1 MGDHQPVTGRID
13 ELLAELTL
21 AEKVALMGGRDLWSV
36 QSVERLGIPSLKVT
50 DGPNGARGVG
60 LLGTGIP
67 SLCIPSGTALGAT
80 WNPGLVEELGGV
92 LAAETRARGCHVLL
106 APTVNLHRTPLGG
119 RNFECMSE
127 DPYLTGR
134 IAVGYIRG
142 VQAGGIGTTIK
153 HFVANDSEFQRN
165 TISSEVDERT
175 LREVSM
181 RPFQM
186 AVQDAGAWGV
196 MASYN
201 RVNGTYAAENRWM
214 LDTVL
219 RGEWGFDGIVVSDWF
234 GARSTGASA
243 IAGLDLEMPGPPHW
257 YGERLVDAVE
267 AGEVPESVVDAAV
280 GRLLLLAE
288 RTRAF
293 QEPHD
298 REEKQLDE
306 PAHRSLARRAATE
319 AMVLLKNDRILPLA
333 VDRLASLAVI
343 GPNAAA
349 TMVMGGGSAA
359 LVAQH
364 ETSPLDALV
373 ARLGDRLEICYEP
386 GVVTDRSAQPL
397 GGRSAVRADGG
408 RGFDVVYFDSTD
420 WTGPEVGTATFR
432 DGQILHFDRAPGVS
446 DLRSFSFRASTTY
459 TPAVDGDHALTL
471 VQAGR
476 ARLLVDGE
484 VVVDGIE
491 RPMPPGDEFFG
502 MGSAEAD
509 ALVSMV
515 AGRPVR
521 VEVEWTP
528 AEAAMLSG
536 AKVGVRAPTPDD
548 LMDRAV
554 AVATA
559 ADAVVLVVG
568 TSLDWET
575 EGRDRESMDLPGDQP
590 ELIRRVCAAN
600 ERTVVVV
607 NSGSVVTSDWAEVAP
622 AVLQIWFGGQEMA
635 DALVDVLFGDDEPS
649 GRLPTTM
656 PRRLE
661 DTPAFLSYPG
671 ENGRVVYSEGLFT
684 GYRWYE
690 ARRLPVAFP
699 FGHGLGYTTFRW
711 GEPSLDEIPSI
722 AELEAGATV
731 TVTVPVTNSGDRA
744 GSEVVQCYVAPTSPR
759 LTRPVRELQGFA
771 KVRLEP
777 GGSADVVIQ
786 LDHRAFAYWDPG
798 DPGHSER
805 LSRVPVAAGQGS
817 GPRDEPGWH
826 VDPGTYEL
834 HMGRSSADTRHMVA
848 VHLG

>member
-1 MGDHQPVTGRID
+1 VSERT
-13 ELLAELTL
+13 EALLAEMTVEEKATL
-21 AEKVALMGGRDLWSV
+21 MTGRGPWDV
-36 QSVERLGIPSLKVT
+36 RPVERLGIPSLKVT
-50 DGPNGARGVG
+50 DGPAGARGAG

-67 SLCIPSGTALGAT
+67 ALCLPCGSALGAT

-142 VQAGGIGTTIK
+142 VQAGGIATTVK
-153 HFVANDSEFQRN
+153 HFVANDSEFERT

-186 AVQDAGAWGV
+186 AVQDGGTWGV

-243 IAGLDLEMPGPPHW
+243 IAGLDLEMPGPPRW
-257 YGERLVDAVE
+257 YGGRLVEAVE
-267 AGEVPESVVDAAV
+267 AGEVPESVVDGAV
-280 GRLLLLAE
+280 RRLLLLAE
-288 RTRAF
+288 RTRTF
-293 QEPHD
+293 EEPHD
-298 REEKQLDE
+298 REERQLDE
-306 PAHRSLARRAATE
+306 PAHRSLARRASAE

-343 GPNAAA
+343 GPNAATA
-349 TMVMGGGSAA
+349 MVMGGGSAA

-373 ARLGDRLEICYEP
+373 ARLGDRLEIRYEP

-397 GGRSAVRADGG
+397 GGRTTERADGG
-408 RGFDVVYFDSTD
+408 RGFDVAYFDSTD
-420 WTGPEVGTATFR
+420 WTGPVVGNATVR
-432 DGQILHFDRAPGVS
+432 DGRILHFDRVPGVA
-446 DLRSFSFRASTTY
+446 DPRSFSFRATTTF
-459 TPAVDGDHALTL
+459 TPVVDGDHALTL

-476 ARLLVDGE
+476 ARLLVDGQ
-484 VVVDGIE
+484 VVVDGIA
-491 RPMPPGDEFFG
+491 RPMPPGEEFFA

-509 ALVSMV
+509 AVVTMV
-515 AGRPVR
+515 AGRPVD
-521 VEVEWTP
+521 VAVEWTSEG
-528 AEAAMLSG
+528 AVFLSG
-536 AKVGVRAPTPDD
+536 VKVGVRTPSPDD

-554 AVATA
+554 AAAAT

-568 TSLDWET
+568 TNLDWET

-600 ERTVVVV
+600 GRTVVVV

-622 AVLQIWFGGQEMA
+622 AVLQAWFGGQEMA
-635 DALVDVLFGDDEPS
+635 DALVDVLVGDDEPS

-656 PRRLE
+656 PHRLE

-671 ENGRVVYSEGLFT
+671 ENGRVAYSEGLFT

-699 FGHGLGYTTFRW
+699 FGHGLGYTSFTW
-711 GEPSLDEIPSI
+711 GEPSLGEIPSI

-731 TVTVPVTNSGDRA
+731 TVSVPVTNDGDRA
-744 GSEVVQCYVAPTSPR
+744 GSEVVQCYVAPTAPR

-777 GGSADVVIQ
+777 GGSADVVVV

-805 LSRVPVAAGQGS
+805 SSRVPVAAGQGS

-834 HMGRSSADTRHMVA
+834 HMGRSSADIRHVVA
-848 VHLG
+848 VDLG

>member
-50 DGPNGARGVG
+50 DGPNGARGTG

-67 SLCIPSGTALGAT
+67 SLCIPSGAALGAT
-80 WNPGLVEELGGV
+80 WNPELVEELGGV

-142 VQAGGIGTTIK
+142 VQAGGIATTVK
-153 HFVANDSEFQRN
+153 HFVANDSEFERT

-186 AVQDAGAWGV
+186 AVQDGGTWGV

-234 GARSTGASA
+234 GAKSTGASA
-243 IAGLDLEMPGPPHW
+243 IAGLDLEMPGPPRW
-257 YGERLVDAVE
+257 YGGRLVEAVE

-280 GRLLLLAE
+280 RRLLLLAE
-288 RTRAF
+288 RTRTF
-293 QEPHD
+293 EEPHD
-298 REEKQLDE
+298 REERQLDE
-306 PAHRSLARRAATE
+306 SAHRSLARRVSAE

-343 GPNAAA
+343 GPNAATA
-349 TMVMGGGSAA
+349 MIMGGGSAA

-373 ARLGDRLEICYEP
+373 ARMGDQLEICYEP

-397 GGRSAVRADGG
+397 GGRTTERADGG
-408 RGFDVVYFDSTD
+408 RGFDVAYFDSTD
-420 WTGPEVGTATFR
+420 WTGPVVGNATVR
-432 DGQILHFDRAPGVS
+432 DGRILHFDRVPGVV
-446 DLRSFSFRASTTY
+446 DLRSFSFRATTTF
-459 TPAVDGDHALTL
+459 TPVVDGDHALTL

-476 ARLLVDGE
+476 ARLLVDGQ
-484 VVVDGIE
+484 VVVDGIAQ
-491 RPMPPGDEFFG
+491 PMPPGEEFFA
-502 MGSAEAD
+502 MGSTEAD
-509 ALVSMV
+509 AVVTMV
-515 AGRPVR
+515 AGRPVD
-521 VEVEWTP
+521 VAVEWTSEG
-528 AEAAMLSG
+528 AVFLSG
-536 AKVGVRAPTPDD
+536 VKVGVRTPSPGD

-554 AVATA
+554 AAAAT

-575 EGRDRESMDLPGDQP
+575 EGRDRDSMDLPGDQP

-600 ERTVVVV
+600 GRTVVVV

-622 AVLQIWFGGQEMA
+622 AVLQAWFGGQEMA
-635 DALVDVLFGDDEPS
+635 DALVDVLVGDDEPS

-656 PRRLE
+656 PHRLE

-671 ENGRVVYSEGLFT
+671 ENGRVAYSEGLFT

-699 FGHGLGYTTFRW
+699 FGHGLGYTSFTW
-711 GEPSLDEIPSI
+711 GEPSLGEIPSI

-731 TVTVPVTNSGDRA
+731 TVTLPVTNDGDRA
-744 GSEVVQCYVAPTSPR
+744 GSEVVQCYVAPTDPR

-777 GGSADVVIQ
+777 GGSADVVVV

-805 LSRVPVAAGQGS
+805 SSRVPVAAGQGS

-834 HMGRSSADTRHMVA
+834 HMGRSSADIRYVVA
-848 VHLG
+848 VDLG

>member
-1 MGDHQPVTGRID
+1 
-13 ELLAELTL
+13 
-21 AEKVALMGGRDLWSV
+21 
-36 QSVERLGIPSLKVT
+36 
-50 DGPNGARGVG
+50 
-60 LLGTGIP
+60 
-67 SLCIPSGTALGAT
+67 
-80 WNPGLVEELGGV
+80 
-92 LAAETRARGCHVLL
+92 
-106 APTVNLHRTPLGG
+106 
-119 RNFECMSE
+119 
-127 DPYLTGR
+127 
-134 IAVGYIRG
+134 
-142 VQAGGIGTTIK
+142 
-153 HFVANDSEFQRN
+153 
-165 TISSEVDERT
+165 
-175 LREVSM
+175 
-181 RPFQM
+181 
-186 AVQDAGAWGV
+186 

-243 IAGLDLEMPGPPHW
+243 IAGLDLEMPGPPRW
-257 YGERLVDAVE
+257 YGGRLVEAVE
-267 AGEVPESVVDAAV
+267 AGEVPESVVDGAV
-280 GRLLLLAE
+280 RRLLLLAE
-288 RTRAF
+288 RTRTF
-293 QEPHD
+293 EEPHD
-298 REEKQLDE
+298 REERQLDE
-306 PAHRSLARRAATE
+306 PAHRSLARRASAE

-349 TMVMGGGSAA
+349 AMVMGGGSAA

-373 ARLGDRLEICYEP
+373 ARLGDRLEIRYEP

-397 GGRSAVRADGG
+397 GGRTTERADGG
-408 RGFDVVYFDSTD
+408 RGFDVAYFDSTD
-420 WTGPEVGTATFR
+420 WTGPVVGNATVR
-432 DGQILHFDRAPGVS
+432 DGRILHFDRVPGVA
-446 DLRSFSFRASTTY
+446 DPRSFSFRATTTF
-459 TPAVDGDHALTL
+459 TPVVDGDHALTL

-476 ARLLVDGE
+476 ARLLVDGQ
-484 VVVDGIE
+484 VVVDGIA
-491 RPMPPGDEFFG
+491 RPMPPGEEFFA

-509 ALVSMV
+509 AVVTMV
-515 AGRPVR
+515 AGRPVD
-521 VEVEWTP
+521 VAVEWTSEG
-528 AEAAMLSG
+528 AVFLSG
-536 AKVGVRAPTPDD
+536 VKVGVRTPSPDD

-554 AVATA
+554 AAAAT

-568 TSLDWET
+568 TNLDWET
-575 EGRDRESMDLPGDQP
+575 EGRDRESMDLPGGQP

-600 ERTVVVV
+600 GRTVVVV

-622 AVLQIWFGGQEMA
+622 AVLQAWFGGQEMA
-635 DALVDVLFGDDEPS
+635 DALVDVLVGDDEPS

-656 PRRLE
+656 PHRLE

-671 ENGRVVYSEGLFT
+671 ENGRVAYSEGLFT

-699 FGHGLGYTTFRW
+699 FGHGLGYTSFTW
-711 GEPSLDEIPSI
+711 GEPSLGEIPSI

-731 TVTVPVTNSGDRA
+731 TVSVPVTNDGDRA
-744 GSEVVQCYVAPTSPR
+744 GSEVVQCYVAPTAPR

-777 GGSADVVIQ
+777 GGSADVVVV

-805 LSRVPVAAGQGS
+805 SSRVPVAAGQGS

-834 HMGRSSADTRHMVA
+834 HMGRSSADIRHVVA
-848 VHLG
+848 VDLG

>member
-1 MGDHQPVTGRID
+1 M
-13 ELLAELTL
+13 
-21 AEKVALMGGRDLWSV
+21 
-36 QSVERLGIPSLKVT
+36 
-50 DGPNGARGVG
+50 
-60 LLGTGIP
+60 
-67 SLCIPSGTALGAT
+67 
-80 WNPGLVEELGGV
+80 
-92 LAAETRARGCHVLL
+92 LL

-142 VQAGGIGTTIK
+142 VQAGGIATTVK
-153 HFVANDSEFQRN
+153 HFLANDSEFERT

-186 AVQDAGAWGV
+186 AVQDGGTWGV

-243 IAGLDLEMPGPPHW
+243 IAGLDLEMPGPPRW
-257 YGERLVDAVE
+257 YGDRLVEAVE
-267 AGEVPESVVDAAV
+267 AGEVPESVVDGAV
-280 GRLLLLAE
+280 RRLLLLAE
-288 RTRAF
+288 RTRTF
-293 QEPHD
+293 EEPHD
-298 REEKQLDE
+298 REERQLDE
-306 PAHRSLARRAATE
+306 PAHRSLARRASAE

-343 GPNAAA
+343 GPNAATA
-349 TMVMGGGSAA
+349 MVMGGGSAA

-373 ARLGDRLEICYEP
+373 ARLGDRLEIRYEP

-397 GGRSAVRADGG
+397 GGRTTERADGG
-408 RGFDVVYFDSTD
+408 RGFDVAYFDSTD
-420 WTGPEVGTATFR
+420 WTGPVVGNATVR
-432 DGQILHFDRAPGVS
+432 DGRILHFDRVPGVA
-446 DLRSFSFRASTTY
+446 DLRSFSFRATTTF
-459 TPAVDGDHALTL
+459 TPVVDGDHALTL

-476 ARLLVDGE
+476 ARLLVDGQ
-484 VVVDGIE
+484 VVVDGIA
-491 RPMPPGDEFFG
+491 RPMPPGEEFFA

-509 ALVSMV
+509 AVVTMV
-515 AGRPVR
+515 AGRPVD
-521 VEVEWTP
+521 VAVEWTSEG
-528 AEAAMLSG
+528 AVFLSG
-536 AKVGVRAPTPDD
+536 VKVGVRTPSPDD

-554 AVATA
+554 AAAAT

-568 TSLDWET
+568 TNLDWET
-575 EGRDRESMDLPGDQP
+575 EGRDRDSMDLPGGQP

-600 ERTVVVV
+600 GRTVVVV

-622 AVLQIWFGGQEMA
+622 AVLQAWFGGQEMA
-635 DALVDVLFGDDEPS
+635 DALVDVLVGDDEPS

-656 PRRLE
+656 PHRLE

-671 ENGRVVYSEGLFT
+671 ENGRVAYSEGLFT

-699 FGHGLGYTTFRW
+699 FGHGLGYTSFTW
-711 GEPSLDEIPSI
+711 GEPSLGEIPSI
-722 AELEAGATV
+722 AELEAEATV
-731 TVTVPVTNSGDRA
+731 TVTVSVTNDGDRA
-744 GSEVVQCYVAPTSPR
+744 GSEVVQCYVGPTAPR

-777 GGSADVVIQ
+777 GGSADVVVV

-798 DPGHSER
+798 DPGHSAR

-817 GPRDEPGWH
+817 GPREEPGWH

-834 HMGRSSADTRHMVA
+834 HMGRSSADIRHVVA
-848 VHLG
+848 VDLG

>member
-50 DGPNGARGVG
+50 DGPNGARGTG

-80 WNPGLVEELGGV
+80 WNPELVEELGGV

-142 VQAGGIGTTIK
+142 VQAGGIATTVK
-153 HFVANDSEFQRN
+153 HFVANDSEFERT

-186 AVQDAGAWGV
+186 AVQDGGTWGV

-234 GARSTGASA
+234 GAKSTGASA
-243 IAGLDLEMPGPPHW
+243 IAGLDLEMPGPPRW
-257 YGERLVDAVE
+257 YGGRLVEAVE

-280 GRLLLLAE
+280 RRLLLLAE
-288 RTRAF
+288 RTRTF
-293 QEPHD
+293 EEPHD
-298 REEKQLDE
+298 REERQLDE
-306 PAHRSLARRAATE
+306 SAHRSLARRVSAE

-343 GPNAAA
+343 GPNAATA
-349 TMVMGGGSAA
+349 MIMGGGSAA

-373 ARLGDRLEICYEP
+373 ARMGDRLEIRYEP

-397 GGRSAVRADGG
+397 GGRTTERADGG
-408 RGFDVVYFDSTD
+408 RGFDVAYFDSTD
-420 WTGPEVGTATFR
+420 WTGPVVGNATVR
-432 DGQILHFDRAPGVS
+432 DGRILHFDRVPGVV
-446 DLRSFSFRASTTY
+446 DLRSFSFRATTTF
-459 TPAVDGDHALTL
+459 TPVVDGDHALTL

-476 ARLLVDGE
+476 ARLLVDGQ
-484 VVVDGIE
+484 VVVDGIAQ
-491 RPMPPGDEFFG
+491 PMPPGEEFFA

-509 ALVSMV
+509 AVVTMV
-515 AGRPVR
+515 AGRPVD
-521 VEVEWTP
+521 VAVEWTSEG
-528 AEAAMLSG
+528 AVFLSG
-536 AKVGVRAPTPDD
+536 VKVGVRTPSPDD

-554 AVATA
+554 AAAAT

-575 EGRDRESMDLPGDQP
+575 EGRDRDSMDLPGDQP

-600 ERTVVVV
+600 GRTVVVV
-607 NSGSVVTSDWAEVAP
+607 NSGSVVTSDWAEAAP
-622 AVLQIWFGGQEMA
+622 AVLQAWFGGQEMA
-635 DALVDVLFGDDEPS
+635 DALVDVLVGDDEPS

-656 PRRLE
+656 PHRLE

-671 ENGRVVYSEGLFT
+671 ENGRVAYSEGLFT

-699 FGHGLGYTTFRW
+699 FGHGLGYTSFTW
-711 GEPSLDEIPSI
+711 GEPSLGEIPSI

-731 TVTVPVTNSGDRA
+731 TVTLPVTNDGDRA
-744 GSEVVQCYVAPTSPR
+744 GSEVVQCYVAPTDPR

-777 GGSADVVIQ
+777 GGSADVVVV

-805 LSRVPVAAGQGS
+805 SSRVPVAAGQGS
-817 GPRDEPGWH
+817 GPRGEPGWY

-834 HMGRSSADTRHMVA
+834 HMGRSSADIRYVVA
-848 VHLG
+848 VDLG

>member
-1 MGDHQPVTGRID
+1 
-13 ELLAELTL
+13 
-21 AEKVALMGGRDLWSV
+21 
-36 QSVERLGIPSLKVT
+36 
-50 DGPNGARGVG
+50 
-60 LLGTGIP
+60 
-67 SLCIPSGTALGAT
+67 
-80 WNPGLVEELGGV
+80 
-92 LAAETRARGCHVLL
+92 
-106 APTVNLHRTPLGG
+106 
-119 RNFECMSE
+119 
-127 DPYLTGR
+127 
-134 IAVGYIRG
+134 
-142 VQAGGIGTTIK
+142 
-153 HFVANDSEFQRN
+153 
-165 TISSEVDERT
+165 
-175 LREVSM
+175 
-181 RPFQM
+181 
-186 AVQDAGAWGV
+186 
-196 MASYN
+196 
-201 RVNGTYAAENRWM
+201 
-214 LDTVL
+214 
-219 RGEWGFDGIVVSDWF
+219 
-234 GARSTGASA
+234 
-243 IAGLDLEMPGPPHW
+243 
-257 YGERLVDAVE
+257 
-267 AGEVPESVVDAAV
+267 
-280 GRLLLLAE
+280 
-288 RTRAF
+288 
-293 QEPHD
+293 
-298 REEKQLDE
+298 
-306 PAHRSLARRAATE
+306 
-319 AMVLLKNDRILPLA
+319 
-333 VDRLASLAVI
+333 
-343 GPNAAA
+343 
-349 TMVMGGGSAA
+349 
-359 LVAQH
+359 
-364 ETSPLDALV
+364 
-373 ARLGDRLEICYEP
+373 
-386 GVVTDRSAQPL
+386 
-397 GGRSAVRADGG
+397 
-408 RGFDVVYFDSTD
+408 
-420 WTGPEVGTATFR
+420 
-432 DGQILHFDRAPGVS
+432 
-446 DLRSFSFRASTTY
+446 
-459 TPAVDGDHALTL
+459 
-471 VQAGR
+471 
-476 ARLLVDGE
+476 
-484 VVVDGIE
+484 
-491 RPMPPGDEFFG
+491 
-502 MGSAEAD
+502 
-509 ALVSMV
+509 
-515 AGRPVR
+515 
-521 VEVEWTP
+521 
-528 AEAAMLSG
+528 MLSG

-671 ENGRVVYSEGLFT
+671 ENSRVVYSEGLFT

-744 GSEVVQCYVAPTSPR
+744 GSEVVQCYVAPTAPR

-834 HMGRSSADTRHMVA
+834 HMGRSSADIRHVVA
-848 VHLG
+848 VDLG